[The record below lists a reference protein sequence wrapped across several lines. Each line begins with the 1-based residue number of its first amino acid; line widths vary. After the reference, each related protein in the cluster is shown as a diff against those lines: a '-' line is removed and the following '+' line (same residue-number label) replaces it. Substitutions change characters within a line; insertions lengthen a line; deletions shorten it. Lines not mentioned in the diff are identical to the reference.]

1 MGRAMTLG
9 SLLLS
14 LLGGA
19 VSGALVTS
27 LFDDGEDPEMRGEAS
42 PVPSPPVTP
51 RVGDVLEERPTA
63 ALIRQLAPDAGIP
76 VPTRTT
82 MDSERAGS
90 QGEYHARSQEDA
102 IAEFEARLSA
112 HARSSR
118 QVDGARGRELL
129 LERVPNSRAYCA
141 LAELGLSQDQLRR
154 GS

>member
-1 MGRAMTLG
+1 
-9 SLLLS
+9 
-14 LLGGA
+14 
-19 VSGALVTS
+19 
-27 LFDDGEDPEMRGEAS
+27 
-42 PVPSPPVTP
+42 
-51 RVGDVLEERPTA
+51 
-63 ALIRQLAPDAGIP
+63 
-76 VPTRTT
+76 